1 MYGLRKWNWNEKWE
15 YVYEEILLKLEKR
28 YHIMNTYV
36 FGAFLYILYKIV
48 DLLLHL

>member
-1 MYGLRKWNWNEKWE
+1 MELKWE
-15 YVYEEILLKLEKR
+15 MGVCLWRNTFEIRKKIS
-28 YHIMNTYV
+28 YYDTYV